1 MSWPKAKFEE
11 VALPTKGAIVSGP
24 FGSNIGSR
32 FFVDEGIPVIRGN
45 NLTFGQRRFID
56 DGFVYLTEDKASEFR
71 NCEAIA
77 EDLIFTAAGT
87 IGQVGIIPAN
97 SQYDRYIISNKQLR
111 VRCDKTKVN
120 PLFLFLWFTTPE
132 MRQHIINKN
141 SGSSIPL
148 INLGILRSLP
158 IPLPPLDR
166 QDRIASTLSTYD
178 DLTETNR
185 RRMALLEESA
195 RLLYREWFV
204 RLRFPGHEHTRV
216 VDGVPDGWVLTPL
229 GQRIA
234 LNYGKTLKADDRI
247 SGPFPVYGS
256 GGIIGTHE
264 KALIQGPGII
274 VGRKGSVGTVF
285 WCGKDFYPIDTVFFV
300 DSTESSI
307 YLYYALKHMYFT
319 STDVAVPGL
328 NRDFAYSR
336 QLLWPSD
343 KILVAFLEYVAPVFG
358 QIEKLAEINQ
368 KLQTARDQLL
378 PRLMSGEIAV

>member
-1 MSWPKAKFEE
+1 MSWKPQRLDQLGQVSRGKSKHRPRDALHLYGGPYPFVQTGDVKHAGLYITEHQQTYSEE
-11 VALPTKGAIVSGP
+11 GLKQSKLWPAGTMCITIAA
-24 FGSNIGSR
+24 NIGDTAILKYDACFPDSVIGFIADPEKADAR
-32 FFVDEGIPVIRGN
+32 FVKYSFQATLQKQFKQFTQGSAQD
-45 NLTFGQRRFID
+45 NLSQEKLLSLELS
-56 DGFVYLTEDKASEFR
+56 VPSVSE
-71 NCEAIA
+71 
-77 EDLIFTAAGT
+77 
-87 IGQVGIIPAN
+87 Q
-97 SQYDRYIISNKQLR
+97 Q
-111 VRCDKTKVN
+111 
-120 PLFLFLWFTTPE
+120 
-132 MRQHIINKN
+132 
-141 SGSSIPL
+141 
-148 INLGILRSLP
+148 
-158 IPLPPLDR
+158 
-166 QDRIASTLSTYD
+166 RIADILSSYD
-178 DLTETNR
+178 DLIETNR

-195 RLLYREWFV
+195 RHLYQEWFV
-204 RLRFPGHEHTRV
+204 RLRFPGHEHTRAV
-216 VDGVPDGWVLTPL
+216 EGVPDGWVLTPL

-256 GGIIGTHE
+256 GGIIVTHE

-378 PRLMSGEIAV
+378 PRLMIGEIAV